1 MNMSVAKAPSLGIG
15 GKSKLGSPST
25 VHSSMRSGH
34 IVGGSLCF
42 VTTLAHNST
51 ALSSNPTP
59 PETQLT
65 VVRSLRGSDQ
75 TRGGLTVQ
83 ITNHLEN
90 PQRVYYVETM
100 PWIIK
105 FYLHTL
111 TTSIDSEP
119 RLDIIQHPITYRPS
133 NNRTPTLL
141 EIPLLLPAL
150 TRVQLSIDFEKVF
163 LKYTEHPPDAQRGWD
178 LPGAVVI
185 PYALPSDEDAL
196 RTALEIQKAAKTT
209 IVDEDRNLREV
220 GEDIPL
226 PKTLVATDIRGR
238 IYTPPLLADLATPD
252 FSMPYNVII
261 MVGALVAY
269 LFGSVFNLL
278 TRKFVLVRV
287 GEKSKTKEGK
297 EQETLRN
304 VKG

>member
-1 MNMSVAKAPSLGIG
+1 
-15 GKSKLGSPST
+15 
-25 VHSSMRSGH
+25 
-34 IVGGSLCF
+34 
-42 VTTLAHNST
+42 
-51 ALSSNPTP
+51 
-59 PETQLT
+59 
-65 VVRSLRGSDQ
+65 
-75 TRGGLTVQ
+75 
-83 ITNHLEN
+83 
-90 PQRVYYVETM
+90 M

-111 TTSIDSEP
+111 TTFVNSEL
-119 RLDIIQHPITYRPS
+119 RSDVIQHPLTYLPS

-141 EIPLLLPAL
+141 EIPLLLPPL
-150 TRVQLSIDFEKVF
+150 SEVQLSIDFEKVF

-196 RTALEIQKAAKTT
+196 RNAIAIQKAAQKT
-209 IVDEDRNLREV
+209 IVDEHGELRQV
-220 GEDIPL
+220 GEDIPI

-287 GEKSKTKEGK
+287 GDESSTKKVEETKT
-297 EQETLRN
+297 
-304 VKG
+304 

>member
-1 MNMSVAKAPSLGIG
+1 M
-15 GKSKLGSPST
+15 
-25 VHSSMRSGH
+25 
-34 IVGGSLCF
+34 F
-42 VTTLAHNST
+42 
-51 ALSSNPTP
+51 
-59 PETQLT
+59 
-65 VVRSLRGSDQ
+65 
-75 TRGGLTVQ
+75 
-83 ITNHLEN
+83 
-90 PQRVYYVETM
+90 YVETM

-111 TTSIDSEP
+111 TTFVNSEL
-119 RLDIIQHPITYRPS
+119 RSDVIQHPLTYLPS

-141 EIPLLLPAL
+141 EIPLLLPPL
-150 TRVQLSIDFEKVF
+150 SEVQLSIDFEKVF

-196 RTALEIQKAAKTT
+196 RNAIAIQKAAQKT
-209 IVDEDRNLREV
+209 IVDEHGELRQV
-220 GEDIPL
+220 GEDIPI

-287 GEKSKTKEGK
+287 GDESSTKKVEETKT
-297 EQETLRN
+297 
-304 VKG
+304 

>member
-1 MNMSVAKAPSLGIG
+1 M
-15 GKSKLGSPST
+15 
-25 VHSSMRSGH
+25 SGH
-34 IVGGSLCF
+34 IVGDSLYF
-42 VTTLAHNST
+42 VTTLAHSFT
-51 ALSSNPTP
+51 ALSSNPISPT
-59 PETQLT
+59 TQLT
-65 VVRSLRGSDQ
+65 IVRSLRGSDQ
-75 TRGGLTVQ
+75 TRGGLTVH

-100 PWIIK
+100 PWTIK

-111 TTSIDSEP
+111 TTKIDSEP
-119 RLDIIQHPITYRPS
+119 RLDIIQHPITYLPS

-141 EIPLLLPAL
+141 EIPLLLPPL
-150 TRVQLSIDFEKVF
+150 SHVQLSIDFEKVF

-178 LPGAVVI
+178 LPGAVVF

-196 RTALEIQKAAKTT
+196 RTALEIQKAAKKT
-209 IVDEDRNLREV
+209 IVVDRELREV
-220 GEDIPL
+220 GENIPI
-226 PKTLVATDIRGR
+226 PKTLVATDLRGR

-269 LFGSVFNLL
+269 LFGSIFNIL

-287 GEKSKTKEGK
+287 GETSKTKEGMV
-297 EQETLRN
+297 QEKRQTLRN

>member
-1 MNMSVAKAPSLGIG
+1 
-15 GKSKLGSPST
+15 
-25 VHSSMRSGH
+25 
-34 IVGGSLCF
+34 
-42 VTTLAHNST
+42 
-51 ALSSNPTP
+51 LSSNPRP
-59 PETQLT
+59 PATQLT
-65 VVRSLRGSDQ
+65 AVRSLRGSDQ
-75 TRGGLTVQ
+75 TRGGLTVH
-83 ITNHLEN
+83 ITNYLEN

-111 TTSIDSEP
+111 ATSIDSEP
-119 RLDIIQHPITYRPS
+119 RLDIIQHPITYLPS
-133 NNRTPTLL
+133 NDRTPTLL
-141 EIPLLLPAL
+141 EIPLLLPPL
-150 TRVQLSIDFEKVF
+150 SHVQLSIDFEKVF

-178 LPGAVVI
+178 LPGAVVV
-185 PYALPSDEDAL
+185 PYALRSDEDAL
-196 RTALEIQKAAKTT
+196 RTALEIQEAAKKT
-209 IVDEDRNLREV
+209 IIDENRQIREV
-220 GEDIPL
+220 GEDIPI

-287 GEKSKTKEGK
+287 GEKGKTKEGK
-297 EQETLRN
+297 VQETQQTLRD

>member
-1 MNMSVAKAPSLGIG
+1 M
-15 GKSKLGSPST
+15 
-25 VHSSMRSGH
+25 
-34 IVGGSLCF
+34 F
-42 VTTLAHNST
+42 
-51 ALSSNPTP
+51 
-59 PETQLT
+59 
-65 VVRSLRGSDQ
+65 
-75 TRGGLTVQ
+75 
-83 ITNHLEN
+83 
-90 PQRVYYVETM
+90 YVETM

-111 TTSIDSEP
+111 TTLVNSEP
-119 RLDIIQHPITYRPS
+119 RSDVIQSPITYLPS

-150 TRVQLSIDFEKVF
+150 SEVQLSIDFEKVF

-185 PYALPSDEDAL
+185 PYALSSDEDAL
-196 RTALEIQKAAKTT
+196 RTALENQKAAKKTT
-209 IVDEDRNLREV
+209 VDEH
-220 GEDIPL
+220 IPIL
-226 PKTLVATDIRGR
+226 KALVATDIRGR

-278 TRKFVLVRV
+278 TRKFVLLRV
-287 GEKSKTKEGK
+287 GEKSKTKEAKVERQQVLGTS
-297 EQETLRN
+297 EAR
-304 VKG
+304 G

>member
-1 MNMSVAKAPSLGIG
+1 MMRG
-15 GKSKLGSPST
+15 G
-25 VHSSMRSGH
+25 R
-34 IVGGSLCF
+34 IVCGSLYF
-42 VTTLAHNST
+42 VTTLAHTST

-59 PETQLT
+59 PGTQLT

-75 TRGGLTVQ
+75 TRGGLTVH
-83 ITNHLEN
+83 ITNYLEN

-105 FYLHTL
+105 FYLHSL
-111 TTSIDSEP
+111 TTSINSEP
-119 RLDIIQHPITYRPS
+119 RLDIIQHPITYLPS

-141 EIPLLLPAL
+141 EIPLLLPPL
-150 TRVQLSIDFEKVF
+150 SQVQLSIDFEKVF

-178 LPGAVVI
+178 LPGAVAV

-196 RTALEIQKAAKTT
+196 REALAIQKAARKT
-209 IVDEDRNLREV
+209 IIDENREIREV
-220 GEDIPL
+220 GEYIPI
-226 PKTLVATDIRGR
+226 PKTLVATDLRER

-252 FSMPYNVII
+252 FSMPYNVTI

-269 LFGSVFNLL
+269 LFGSVVNLL

-287 GEKSKTKEGK
+287 GEKSKTEGK
-297 EQETLRN
+297 VQEKRQASRN
-304 VKG
+304 AKG